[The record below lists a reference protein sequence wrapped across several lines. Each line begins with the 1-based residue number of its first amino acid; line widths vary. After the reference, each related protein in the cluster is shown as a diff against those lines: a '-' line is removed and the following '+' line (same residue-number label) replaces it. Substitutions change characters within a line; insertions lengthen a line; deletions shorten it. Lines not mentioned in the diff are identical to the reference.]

1 MCDVEG
7 GWEAVLF
14 ARLSLINLRIIFYE
28 KKLHKK

>member
-14 ARLSLINLRIIFYE
+14 AMLSLINLYYIFCE

>member
-14 ARLSLINLRIIFYE
+14 ARLSLINLRIIFYK